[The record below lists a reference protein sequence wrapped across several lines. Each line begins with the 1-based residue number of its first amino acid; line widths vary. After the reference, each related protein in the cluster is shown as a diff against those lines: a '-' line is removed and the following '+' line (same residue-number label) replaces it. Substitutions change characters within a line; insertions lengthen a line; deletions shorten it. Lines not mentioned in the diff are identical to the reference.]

1 MVWEVRDEM
10 IGVRTP
16 IGRPLPGRCCF
27 VLDRN
32 MNLTPIGV
40 AGELYL
46 GGIGLA
52 RGYLNR
58 SDLTAERFVT
68 NPFVAGDDV
77 EGHSGAAV
85 GDRRLYRTGDLVRWR
100 ADGVIEFLGRVDDQI
115 KIRGFRIEP
124 GEIESA
130 LLQHPAVSGAAVAL
144 REITPGNP
152 CLTAYVVTEG
162 EIPDLQQFLSARL
175 PAYMVPS
182 LVVPLRELPLTPGG
196 KVDRRALPLPDL
208 GMHTQVAYVPP
219 RTPVERELARLW
231 QEVLQVERVGIFDNF
246 FTLGGHSLL
255 ATQLLARVRIA
266 FQVDLPLRLLFEQPT
281 IAGLAQALA
290 QHQAARTEQER
301 IDALL
306 VEIEALSDDEA
317 IALLEREA
325 AQ

>member
-1 MVWEVRDEM
+1 VH
-10 IGVRTP
+10 
-16 IGRPLPGRCCF
+16 C
-27 VLDRN
+27 
-32 MNLTPIGV
+32 
-40 AGELYL
+40 
-46 GGIGLA
+46 
-52 RGYLNR
+52 
-58 SDLTAERFVT
+58 
-68 NPFVAGDDV
+68 
-77 EGHSGAAV
+77 
-85 GDRRLYRTGDLVRWR
+85 
-100 ADGVIEFLGRVDDQI
+100 
-115 KIRGFRIEP
+115 
-124 GEIESA
+124 
-130 LLQHPAVSGAAVAL
+130 
-144 REITPGNP
+144 
-152 CLTAYVVTEG
+152 
-162 EIPDLQQFLSARL
+162 
-175 PAYMVPS
+175 
-182 LVVPLRELPLTPGG
+182 
-196 KVDRRALPLPDL
+196 PLPDL